1 MYFCQRKLA
10 NYTRMK
16 KICFIADSIFK
27 SAGMQRVT
35 AVIAEEL
42 TKYYDVTIV
51 TFEDPQQKDLSM
63 YNLENYPIKVV
74 FTHFRETGKWKCL
87 LYNLYSY
94 LYKNILPKTALTS
107 DLYAHSSFPRKKRE
121 AVVKILKEGQYDTII
136 AVNSYLSMRLA
147 TIKKDLG
154 SVKAIGWIYNSF
166 NAFLRE
172 ASPYLGTE
180 LKYHYGRQLQ
190 KLDETV
196 LLYLQDSEM
205 YYHAYGFSPFVIPN
219 PLTIKP
225 GLPGS
230 AKNRRFLAVGRL
242 TPNHKGFDL
251 LIKAFDKFA
260 QHNQDWYLD
269 IVGDGPEKDAL
280 NKMIENRYLTR
291 RVKIHPYTE
300 NIQMYYSQASIY
312 VSSSRWKDFGLV
324 LVQAMAH
331 GLPVISSDLPSSKEI
346 LGDFGI
352 YFKNGDVDELAQK
365 LEDATYMDWQPK
377 SDEAIMLAQRF
388 NVSVIAEQWKTLIES
403 DGKRKRKRKI

>member
-1 MYFCQRKLA
+1 
-10 NYTRMK
+10 MK

-27 SAGMQRVT
+27 SSGKQRVT

-51 TFEDPQQKDLSM
+51 TFEDPEQQDLRM
-63 YNLENYPIKVV
+63 YDLQNYPIK
-74 FTHFRETGKWKCL
+74 FAYTHFPEIGKWKKL
-87 LYNLYSY
+87 SYNIYNY
-94 LYKNILPKTALTS
+94 LYKNLLPKTAATS
-107 DLYAHSSFPRKKRE
+107 DMYAHSSFPRQKRE
-121 AVVKILKEGQYDTII
+121 AVVKVLKEGNYDVII
-136 AVNSYLSMRLA
+136 AVNAYLSMRLA

-154 SVKAIGWIYNSF
+154 DVKAIGWIYNSF
-166 NAFLRE
+166 NAFIRE
-172 ASPYLGTE
+172 GSPYLGTE

-225 GLPGS
+225 GAPAS
-230 AKNRRFLAVGRL
+230 VKHRRFLAIGRL
-242 TPNHKGFDL
+242 VPQHKGFDL

-300 NIQMYYSQASIY
+300 DIQKYYTQASIY

-324 LVQAMAH
+324 LVHAMAH

-352 YFKNGDVDELAQK
+352 YFKNGDVDDLAKK

-377 SDEAIMLAQRF
+377 SDEALMLAQRF

-403 DGKRKRKRKI
+403 DGQRKGKK

>member
-1 MYFCQRKLA
+1 
-10 NYTRMK
+10 MK

-27 SAGMQRVT
+27 SGGMQRVT

-51 TFEDPQQKDLSM
+51 TFENPQQKDLSM
-63 YNLENYPIKVV
+63 YDYGNYPINFV
-74 FTHFRETGKWKCL
+74 FTNFHELGTMKRIS
-87 LYNLYSY
+87 YNVYNY
-94 LYKNILPKTALTS
+94 LYKNILPKTAFTS
-107 DLYAHSSFPRKKRE
+107 DLFAHSSFPKERRE
-121 AVVKILKEGQYDTII
+121 AVVKVMKEGKFDTII

-147 TIKKDLG
+147 TIKRDLG
-154 SVKAIGWIYNSF
+154 GVKAIGWIYNSF
-166 NAFLRE
+166 NALLRE

-180 LKYHYGRQLQ
+180 LKFHYGRQLQ

-205 YYHAYGFSPFVIPN
+205 YYHAFGFSPFVIPN

-225 GLPGS
+225 GARSTG
-230 AKNRRFLAVGRL
+230 KNRRFLAIGRL
-242 TPNHKGFDL
+242 TPQHKGFDL

-269 IVGDGPEKDAL
+269 IVGDGPEKGML
-280 NKMIENRYLTR
+280 NKMIENRYLSR
-291 RVKIHPYTE
+291 RIKILPYSE
-300 NIQMYYSQASIY
+300 NIQMYYSQASVY

-346 LGDFGI
+346 LGDFGM
-352 YFKNGDVDELAQK
+352 YFKNGDIDDLAK
-365 LEDATYMDWQPK
+365 RMEDATYMDWQTK
-377 SDEAIMLAQRF
+377 SDEAMMLAQRF
-388 NVSVIAEQWKTLIES
+388 NASSIAEQWKALIDS
-403 DGKRKRKRKI
+403 DSHEQRNGKS

>member
-1 MYFCQRKLA
+1 
-10 NYTRMK
+10 
-16 KICFIADSIFK
+16 
-27 SAGMQRVT
+27 
-35 AVIAEEL
+35 
-42 TKYYDVTIV
+42 
-51 TFEDPQQKDLSM
+51 
-63 YNLENYPIKVV
+63 
-74 FTHFRETGKWKCL
+74 
-87 LYNLYSY
+87 
-94 LYKNILPKTALTS
+94 
-107 DLYAHSSFPRKKRE
+107 
-121 AVVKILKEGQYDTII
+121 VVKVLKEGQYDTII

-154 SVKAIGWIYNSF
+154 DVKAIGWIYNSF
-166 NAFLRE
+166 KAFLRE
-172 ASPYLGTE
+172 GSPYLGTE

-225 GLPGS
+225 GLPAS
-230 AKNRRFLAVGRL
+230 AKNKRFLAVGRL
-242 TPNHKGFDL
+242 TPKHKGFDL

-260 QHNQDWYLD
+260 QNNQDWYLD
-269 IVGDGPEKDAL
+269 IVGDGPEKEML

-300 NIQMYYSQASIY
+300 NIQMYYSQASVY

-346 LGDFGI
+346 LGDFGM
-352 YFKNGDVDELAQK
+352 YFKNGDVDELAK
-365 LEDATYMDWQPK
+365 RLEDATYMEWQKK

-388 NVSVIAEQWKTLIES
+388 DVKVIAEQWKTLIES
-403 DGKRKRKRKI
+403 DGQRKRKGKV

>member
-1 MYFCQRKLA
+1 MA
-10 NYTRMK
+10 NWARMK

-27 SAGMQRVT
+27 SSGKQRVT

-51 TFEDPQQKDLSM
+51 TFEDPEQQDLTM
-63 YNLENYPIKVV
+63 YDLKNYPIKFVY
-74 FTHFRETGKWKCL
+74 THFPEIGKWKEL
-87 LYNLYSY
+87 SYNIYNY
-94 LYKNILPKTALTS
+94 LYKNLLPKTAATS
-107 DLYAHSSFPRKKRE
+107 DMYAHSSFPRQRRE
-121 AVVKILKEGQYDTII
+121 AVVKVLKEGNYDVII

-154 SVKAIGWIYNSF
+154 GVKAIGWIYNSF
-166 NAFLRE
+166 NAFIRE
-172 ASPYLGTE
+172 GSPYLGTE

-225 GLPGS
+225 GAPAS
-230 AKNRRFLAVGRL
+230 AKNRRFLAIGRL
-242 TPNHKGFDL
+242 VPQHKGFDL

-260 QHNQDWYLD
+260 QHNQEWYLD
-269 IVGDGPEKDAL
+269 IVGDGPEKAAL

-300 NIQMYYSQASIY
+300 DIQKYYSQASIY

-324 LVQAMAH
+324 LVHAMAH

-352 YFKNGDVDELAQK
+352 YFKNGDVDDLAKK

-377 SDEAIMLAQRF
+377 SDEALMLAQRF

-403 DGKRKRKRKI
+403 DGQRKGKK

>member
-1 MYFCQRKLA
+1 
-10 NYTRMK
+10 MK

-27 SAGMQRVT
+27 AGGMQRVT
-35 AVIAEEL
+35 AIIAEEL

-51 TFEDPQQKDLSM
+51 TFEDSQEKNPTMYDLDH
-63 YNLENYPIKVV
+63 YPIKFV
-74 FTHFRETGKWKCL
+74 FTHFPELGGWKRIS
-87 LYNLYSY
+87 YNIYDY
-94 LYKNILPKTALTS
+94 LYKNILPKRTWSS
-107 DLYAHSSFPRKKRE
+107 DLYAHSSFPKERRE
-121 AVVKILKEGQYDTII
+121 AVVKVLKEGNYDAII
-136 AVNSYLSMRLA
+136 AVDSYLSMRLA

-154 SVKAIGWIYNSF
+154 NVKAIGWIYNSF

-225 GLPGS
+225 GQPAS

-242 TPNHKGFDL
+242 EPKHKGFDL

-269 IVGDGPEKDAL
+269 IVGDGPERDTL
-280 NKMIENRYLTR
+280 NKMIDNRYLSR
-291 RVKIHPYTE
+291 RVKIHPWTE
-300 NIQMYYSQASIY
+300 NIQMFYSQASVY

-365 LEDATYMDWQPK
+365 LEDATYMEWQPK
-377 SDEAIMLAQRF
+377 SDEALMLAQRF
-388 NVSVIAEQWKTLIES
+388 DVKVIAEQWKTLIER
-403 DGKRKRKRKI
+403 DEQRND

>member
-1 MYFCQRKLA
+1 
-10 NYTRMK
+10 MK

-27 SAGMQRVT
+27 SSGKQRVT

-51 TFEDPQQKDLSM
+51 TFEDPEQQDLTM
-63 YNLENYPIKVV
+63 YDLKNYPIKFVY
-74 FTHFRETGKWKCL
+74 THFPEIGKWKEL
-87 LYNLYSY
+87 SYNIYNY
-94 LYKNILPKTALTS
+94 LYKNLLPKTAATS
-107 DLYAHSSFPRKKRE
+107 DMYAHSSFPRQRRE
-121 AVVKILKEGQYDTII
+121 AVVKVLKEGNYDVII

-154 SVKAIGWIYNSF
+154 GVKAIGWIYNSF
-166 NAFLRE
+166 NAFIRE
-172 ASPYLGTE
+172 GSPYLGTE

-225 GLPGS
+225 GAPAS
-230 AKNRRFLAVGRL
+230 AKNRRFLAIGRL
-242 TPNHKGFDL
+242 VPQHKGFDL

-300 NIQMYYSQASIY
+300 DIQKYYSQASIY

-324 LVQAMAH
+324 LVHAMAH

-352 YFKNGDVDELAQK
+352 YFKNGDVDDLAKK

-377 SDEAIMLAQRF
+377 SDEALMLAQRF

-403 DGKRKRKRKI
+403 DGQRKGKK

>member
-1 MYFCQRKLA
+1 
-10 NYTRMK
+10 MK

-27 SAGMQRVT
+27 SSGKQRVT

-51 TFEDPQQKDLSM
+51 TFEDPEQQDLRM
-63 YNLENYPIKVV
+63 YDLQNYPIK
-74 FTHFRETGKWKCL
+74 F
-87 LYNLYSY
+87 NY
-94 LYKNILPKTALTS
+94 LYKNLLPKTAATS
-107 DLYAHSSFPRKKRE
+107 DLYAHSSFPRQKRE
-121 AVVKILKEGQYDTII
+121 AVVKVLKEGNYDVII
-136 AVNSYLSMRLA
+136 AVNAYLSMRLA

-154 SVKAIGWIYNSF
+154 NVKAIGWIYNSF
-166 NAFLRE
+166 NAFIRE
-172 ASPYLGTE
+172 GSPYLGTE

-225 GLPGS
+225 GAPAS
-230 AKNRRFLAVGRL
+230 AKNKRFLAIGRL
-242 TPNHKGFDL
+242 VPQHKGFDL

-280 NKMIENRYLTR
+280 NKMIDNRYLSR

-300 NIQMYYSQASIY
+300 NIQMFYSQASVY

-346 LGDFGI
+346 LGDFGM
-352 YFKNGDVDELAQK
+352 YFKNGDVDDLAKK

-377 SDEAIMLAQRF
+377 SNEALMLAQRF

-403 DGKRKRKRKI
+403 DGQRKGKK

>member
-1 MYFCQRKLA
+1 
-10 NYTRMK
+10 MK

-27 SAGMQRVT
+27 AGGMQRVT
-35 AVIAEEL
+35 AIIAEEL

-51 TFEDPQQKDLSM
+51 TFEDSQEKNPTMYDLDH
-63 YNLENYPIKVV
+63 YPIKFV
-74 FTHFRETGKWKCL
+74 FTHFPELGGWKCIS
-87 LYNLYSY
+87 YNIYDY
-94 LYKNILPKTALTS
+94 LYKNILPKRTWSS
-107 DLYAHSSFPRKKRE
+107 DLYAHSSFPKERRE
-121 AVVKILKEGQYDTII
+121 AVVKVLKEGNYDAII
-136 AVNSYLSMRLA
+136 AVDSYLSMRLA

-154 SVKAIGWIYNSF
+154 NVKAIGWIYNSF

-225 GLPGS
+225 GQPAS

-242 TPNHKGFDL
+242 EPKHKGFDL

-269 IVGDGPEKDAL
+269 IVGDGPERDTL
-280 NKMIENRYLTR
+280 NKMIDNRYLSR
-291 RVKIHPYTE
+291 RVKIHPWTE
-300 NIQMYYSQASIY
+300 NIQMFYSQASVY

-365 LEDATYMDWQPK
+365 LEDATYMEWQPK
-377 SDEAIMLAQRF
+377 SDEALMLAQRF
-388 NVSVIAEQWKTLIES
+388 DVKVIAEQWKTLIER
-403 DGKRKRKRKI
+403 DEQRND

>member
-1 MYFCQRKLA
+1 
-10 NYTRMK
+10 MK

-27 SAGMQRVT
+27 AGGMQRVT
-35 AVIAEEL
+35 AIIAEEL

-51 TFEDPQQKDLSM
+51 TFEDSQEKNPTMYDLDH
-63 YNLENYPIKVV
+63 YPIKFV
-74 FTHFRETGKWKCL
+74 FTHFPELGGWKCIS
-87 LYNLYSY
+87 YNIYDY
-94 LYKNILPKTALTS
+94 LYKNILPKRTWSS
-107 DLYAHSSFPRKKRE
+107 DLYAHSSFPKERRE
-121 AVVKILKEGQYDTII
+121 AVVKVLKEGNYDAII
-136 AVNSYLSMRLA
+136 AVDSYLSMRLA

-154 SVKAIGWIYNSF
+154 NVKAIGWIYNSF

-225 GLPGS
+225 GQPAS

-242 TPNHKGFDL
+242 EPKHKGFDL

-269 IVGDGPEKDAL
+269 IVGDGPERDTL
-280 NKMIENRYLTR
+280 NKMIDNRYLSR
-291 RVKIHPYTE
+291 RVKIHPWTE
-300 NIQMYYSQASIY
+300 NIQMFYSQASVY

-365 LEDATYMDWQPK
+365 LESQNRT
-377 SDEAIMLAQRF
+377 RH
-388 NVSVIAEQWKTLIES
+388 
-403 DGKRKRKRKI
+403 

>member
-1 MYFCQRKLA
+1 
-10 NYTRMK
+10 MK

-27 SAGMQRVT
+27 SSGKQRVT

-51 TFEDPQQKDLSM
+51 TFEDPEQQDLTM
-63 YNLENYPIKVV
+63 YDLKNYPIKFVY
-74 FTHFRETGKWKCL
+74 THFPEIGKWKEL
-87 LYNLYSY
+87 SYNIYNY
-94 LYKNILPKTALTS
+94 LYKNLLPKTAATS
-107 DLYAHSSFPRKKRE
+107 DMYAHSSFPRQRRE
-121 AVVKILKEGQYDTII
+121 AVVKVLKEGNYDVII

-154 SVKAIGWIYNSF
+154 GVKAIGWIYNSF
-166 NAFLRE
+166 NAFIRE
-172 ASPYLGTE
+172 GSPYLGTE

-225 GLPGS
+225 GAPAS
-230 AKNRRFLAVGRL
+230 AKNRRFLAIGRL
-242 TPNHKGFDL
+242 VPQHKGFDL

-269 IVGDGPEKDAL
+269 IVGDGPEKAAL

-300 NIQMYYSQASIY
+300 DIQKYYSQASIY

-324 LVQAMAH
+324 LVHAMAH

-346 LGDFGI
+346 LGNFGI
-352 YFKNGDVDELAQK
+352 YFKNGDVDDLAKK

-377 SDEAIMLAQRF
+377 SDEALMLAQRF

-403 DGKRKRKRKI
+403 DGQRKGKK

>member
-1 MYFCQRKLA
+1 
-10 NYTRMK
+10 MK

-27 SAGMQRVT
+27 AGGMQRVT
-35 AVIAEEL
+35 AIIAEEL

-51 TFEDPQQKDLSM
+51 TFEDSQEKNPTMYDLDH
-63 YNLENYPIKVV
+63 YPIKFV
-74 FTHFRETGKWKCL
+74 FTHFPELEGWKRIS
-87 LYNLYSY
+87 YNIYDY
-94 LYKNILPKTALTS
+94 LYKNILPKRTWSS
-107 DLYAHSSFPRKKRE
+107 DLYAHSSFPKERRE
-121 AVVKILKEGQYDTII
+121 AVVKVLKEGNYDAII
-136 AVNSYLSMRLA
+136 AVDSYLSMRLA

-154 SVKAIGWIYNSF
+154 NVKAIGWIYNSF

-225 GLPGS
+225 GQPAS

-242 TPNHKGFDL
+242 EPKHKGFDL

-269 IVGDGPEKDAL
+269 IVGDGPERDTL
-280 NKMIENRYLTR
+280 NKMIDNRYLSR
-291 RVKIHPYTE
+291 RVKIHPWTE
-300 NIQMYYSQASIY
+300 NIQMFYSQASVY

-365 LEDATYMDWQPK
+365 LEDATYMEWQPK
-377 SDEAIMLAQRF
+377 SDEALMLAQRF
-388 NVSVIAEQWKTLIES
+388 DVKVIAEQWKTLIER
-403 DGKRKRKRKI
+403 DEQRND

>member
-1 MYFCQRKLA
+1 MA
-10 NYTRMK
+10 NWTRMK

-27 SAGMQRVT
+27 SSGKQRVT

-51 TFEDPQQKDLSM
+51 TFEDPVQEDLRM
-63 YNLENYPIKVV
+63 YDLQNYPIKFVY
-74 FTHFRETGKWKCL
+74 THFPEIGKWKKL
-87 LYNLYSY
+87 SYSIYNY
-94 LYKNILPKTALTS
+94 LYKNLLPKTAATS
-107 DLYAHSSFPRKKRE
+107 DMYAHSSFPRQRRE
-121 AVVKILKEGQYDTII
+121 AVVKVLKEGNYDVII
-136 AVNSYLSMRLA
+136 AVNAYLSMRLA

-154 SVKAIGWIYNSF
+154 NVKAIGWIYNSF
-166 NAFLRE
+166 NAFIRE
-172 ASPYLGTE
+172 GSPYLGTE

-225 GLPGS
+225 GAPAS
-230 AKNRRFLAVGRL
+230 AKNRRFLAIGRL
-242 TPNHKGFDL
+242 VPQHKGFDL

-269 IVGDGPEKDAL
+269 IVGDGPEKDEL

-300 NIQMYYSQASIY
+300 DIQKYYSQASIY

-324 LVQAMAH
+324 LVHAMAH

-352 YFKNGDVDELAQK
+352 YFKNGDVDDLAKK

-377 SDEAIMLAQRF
+377 SDEALMLAQRF

-403 DGKRKRKRKI
+403 DGQRKGKK

>member
-1 MYFCQRKLA
+1 
-10 NYTRMK
+10 MK

-27 SAGMQRVT
+27 SSGKQRVT

-51 TFEDPQQKDLSM
+51 TFEDPEQQDLTM
-63 YNLENYPIKVV
+63 YDLKNYPIKFVY
-74 FTHFRETGKWKCL
+74 THFPEIGKWKEL
-87 LYNLYSY
+87 SYNIYNY
-94 LYKNILPKTALTS
+94 LYKNLLPKTATTS
-107 DLYAHSSFPRKKRE
+107 DMYAHSSFPRQRRE
-121 AVVKILKEGQYDTII
+121 AVVKVLKEGNYDVII

-154 SVKAIGWIYNSF
+154 GVKAIGWIYNSF
-166 NAFLRE
+166 NAFIRE
-172 ASPYLGTE
+172 GSPYLGTE

-225 GLPGS
+225 GTPAS
-230 AKNRRFLAVGRL
+230 AKNRRFLAIGRL
-242 TPNHKGFDL
+242 VPQHKGFDL

-260 QHNQDWYLD
+260 QHNQDWFLD
-269 IVGDGPEKDAL
+269 IVGDGPEKAAL

-300 NIQMYYSQASIY
+300 DIQKYYSQASIY

-324 LVQAMAH
+324 LVHAMAH

-352 YFKNGDVDELAQK
+352 YFKNGDVDDLAKK

-377 SDEAIMLAQRF
+377 SDEALMLAQRF

-403 DGKRKRKRKI
+403 DGQRKGKK

>member
-1 MYFCQRKLA
+1 
-10 NYTRMK
+10 MK

-27 SAGMQRVT
+27 AGGMQRVT

-51 TFEDPQQKDLSM
+51 TFEDSQEKDLKM
-63 YNLENYPIKVV
+63 YDLDHYPIKFV
-74 FTHFRETGKWKCL
+74 FSHFPELGGWKRIS
-87 LYNLYSY
+87 YNVYDY
-94 LYKNILPKTALTS
+94 LYKNILPKRPWSS
-107 DLYAHSSFPRKKRE
+107 DLYAHSSFPRERRE
-121 AVVKILKEGQYDTII
+121 AVVKVLKEGEYDAII

-154 SVKAIGWIYNSF
+154 KVKAIGWIYNSF

-225 GLPGS
+225 GQPAS
-230 AKNRRFLAVGRL
+230 AKNRRFIAVGRL
-242 TPNHKGFDL
+242 EPKHKGFDL

-260 QHNQDWYLD
+260 QHNQDWFLD

-280 NKMIENRYLTR
+280 NKMIENRYLSR
-291 RVKIHPYTE
+291 RVKIHPWTE
-300 NIQMYYSQASIY
+300 NIQMFYSQASVY

-352 YFKNGDVDELAQK
+352 YFKNGDVDELAQR

-377 SDEAIMLAQRF
+377 SDEALMLAQRF
-388 NVSVIAEQWKTLIES
+388 NVSVIAEQWKTLIDRDEQRNS
-403 DGKRKRKRKI
+403 KSKV

>member
-1 MYFCQRKLA
+1 
-10 NYTRMK
+10 MK

-27 SAGMQRVT
+27 SGGMQRVT

-51 TFEDPQQKDLSM
+51 SLEDPQQQDLKM
-63 YNLENYPIKVV
+63 YNFDNYPIKFV
-74 FTHFRETGKWKCL
+74 FSHFPELGGWKRIS
-87 LYNLYSY
+87 YQVYDY
-94 LYKNILPKTALTS
+94 LYKNILPKRDWSS
-107 DLYAHSSFPRKKRE
+107 DLYAHSSFPKERRE
-121 AVVKILKEGQYDTII
+121 AVVKVLKEGEYDVII

-154 SVKAIGWIYNSF
+154 NVKAIGWIYNSF

-190 KLDETV
+190 KLDETI

-225 GLPGS
+225 GQPAS

-242 TPNHKGFDL
+242 EPKHKGFDL

-260 QHNQDWYLD
+260 QHNQDWFLD

-280 NKMIENRYLTR
+280 NKMIENRYLSR
-291 RVKIHPYTE
+291 RVKIHPWTE
-300 NIQMYYSQASIY
+300 NIQMFYSQASVY

-352 YFKNGDVDELAQK
+352 YFKNGDVDELAK
-365 LEDATYMDWQPK
+365 CLEEATYMEWQPK
-377 SDEAIMLAQRF
+377 SDEALMLAQRF
-388 NVSVIAEQWKTLIES
+388 NASVIAEQWKTLIDRDEQ
-403 DGKRKRKRKI
+403 RER